1 LVRRPQTPAFEIVF
15 IFDPQEGA
23 LELYAQGGKP
33 VHESLQTIFCRTIL
47 GQELSPEAPNGHPY
61 ELNGLKSR
69 DFAFPT
75 DPEDGIEEVRVR
87 KLRLSVL
94 GASKRRITLE
104 ADPAAHKDDIYSMMS
119 NHLNRQN
126 LPDSVINVTQ
136 ATLSIRWV
144 NSGQGRQQ
152 TLTFDLSFP
161 DSSNLKSKREEQRQV
176 AEKYLK
182 RWGIVR
188 D

>member
-1 LVRRPQTPAFEIVF
+1 
-15 IFDPQEGA
+15 
-23 LELYAQGGKP
+23 
-33 VHESLQTIFCRTIL
+33 
-47 GQELSPEAPNGHPY
+47 
-61 ELNGLKSR
+61 
-69 DFAFPT
+69 
-75 DPEDGIEEVRVR
+75 
-87 KLRLSVL
+87 
-94 GASKRRITLE
+94 
-104 ADPAAHKDDIYSMMS
+104 MMS